1 MLQTR
6 LIYGIGALTLLL
18 GAVANFRSYGL
29 LISGAYLIIMG
40 IVIYLAAYQI
50 TCVIYG
56 RCTFTSW
63 WNTILAMATFAGI
76 ALYYFENLRGGL
88 KLPTLEKQGIL
99 RENRT
104 FDVLNKY
111 ANDHLG
117 INVLEYVHNGAV
129 KSQ

>member
-6 LIYGIGALTLLL
+6 LIYAVGALTLLL
-18 GAVANFRSYGL
+18 GALANFRSYGL
-29 LISGAYLIIMG
+29 LISTLFLIIMG
-40 IVIYLAAYQI
+40 IVIFLAGYQV
-50 TCVIYG
+50 TCVIRG

-88 KLPTLEKQGIL
+88 KLPTLDKQGIL

-111 ANDHLG
+111 ASDNLG
-117 INVLEYVHNGAV
+117 LNVLEYVHNGAV
-129 KSQ
+129 KSE